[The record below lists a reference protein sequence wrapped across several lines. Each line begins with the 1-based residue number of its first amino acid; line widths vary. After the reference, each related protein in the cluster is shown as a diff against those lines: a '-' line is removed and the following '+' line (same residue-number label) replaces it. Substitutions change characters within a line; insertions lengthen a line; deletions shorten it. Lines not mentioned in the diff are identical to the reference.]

1 MATSSVLSNA
11 GTNLTSTIT
20 MTDNAAAQIAGIA
33 DSQHVVER
41 LHRELKVLL
50 TERATILKRI
60 GVIKYTIAGLAD
72 VFGPE
77 AVDEELRGLLTQWPT
92 SRTPRSRPGFT
103 EICRD
108 LLKKS
113 NQPLTARQLLVKM
126 QEEYSETAARQRH
139 PSAAVS
145 VILRRL
151 VNYGEATEA
160 LNENGVRTWLWAG
173 SGQEREVSTE
183 VAAPAAQV
191 AAPHFL

>member
-1 MATSSVLSNA
+1 MSISTVLPNPGAELAIPLTQTAAPNA
-11 GTNLTSTIT
+11 GL
-20 MTDNAAAQIAGIA
+20 A

-41 LHRELKVLL
+41 LHRELRSLL

-77 AVDEELRGLLTQWPT
+77 AIDEELRGLLTQWPA

-108 LLKKS
+108 ILK
-113 NQPLTARQLLVKM
+113 NANHPMTARQLLSKM
-126 QEEYSETAARQRH
+126 QAEHAATASRQRH

-145 VILRRL
+145 VVLRRL
-151 VNYGEATEA
+151 VNYGEAKEA
-160 LNENGVRTWLWAG
+160 LNENGVRVWSWA
-173 SGQEREVSTE
+173 SGDDSESD
-183 VAAPAAQV
+183 
-191 AAPHFL
+191 